1 MEWALSGKLTPKS
14 HGGTRMQHDS
24 VSSSSVPNHQEKGIS
39 RDVKDELMY
48 QVLEKEMTTAE
59 QEKKIKDDY
68 LKGKA

>member
-1 MEWALSGKLTPKS
+1 
-14 HGGTRMQHDS
+14 MQHDS

>member
-14 HGGTRMQHDS
+14 HGGTRMEHDS
-24 VSSSSVPNHQEKGIS
+24 VSSSSVPNHQEKEIP
-39 RDVKDELMY
+39 RQVKDELMY
-48 QVLEKEMTTAE
+48 QVLEKDMTTAE

>member
-1 MEWALSGKLTPKS
+1 ME
-14 HGGTRMQHDS
+14 QDS

-39 RDVKDELMY
+39 RHVKDELMF

-59 QEKKIKDDY
+59 QEKKLKDDY